1 MKRDF
6 EIEIEE
12 GIKDLANLKLPDPN
26 LLDYY
31 NRASRREIFWNSGV
45 DDTLADISMMII
57 DWNREDKGKPIE
69 DRQPIKIYI
78 SSDGGAVD
86 PTLNFIDIVTLSKTP
101 VYTIAMSRA
110 YSSGGLMLLAGH
122 KRFIFSNTTFLLHDG
137 SMGAIGDTS
146 KVMDRMELTQK
157 QEKKIK
163 EFVLD
168 KTTLTSK
175 MYDKNYRK
183 DWFLASDEIIKFGFA
198 DKIITDLDEIL

>member
-6 EIEIEE
+6 EIMIEE

-26 LLDYY
+26 LMDYY

-45 DDTLADISMMII
+45 DDTLADISMMIL
-57 DWNREDKGKPIE
+57 DWNREDKDKPIE
-69 DRQPIKIYI
+69 DRRPIKIYI

-86 PTLNFIDIVTLSKTP
+86 PTLNFVDIVTLSKTP

-122 KRFIFSNTTFLLHDG
+122 KRFIFSSTTFLLHDG

-157 QEKKIK
+157 QEKRIK
-163 EFVLD
+163 EFVLS
-168 KTTLTSK
+168 KTTLSSK

-183 DWFLASDEIIKFGFA
+183 DWFLDSDEIIKYGFA
-198 DKIITDLDEIL
+198 DEIITDLDEIL

>member
-57 DWNREDKGKPIE
+57 DWNREDKGKSIE
-69 DRQPIKIYI
+69 GRQPIKIYI

>member
-6 EIEIEE
+6 DIIIEDEIKE
-12 GIKDLANLKLPDPN
+12 LANLKLPDPN

-31 NRASRREIFWNSGV
+31 NRASRREIFWNSAV
-45 DDTLADISMMII
+45 DDTLADITMMIL
-57 DWNREDKGKPIE
+57 DWNREDKGKSAE
-69 DRQPIKIYI
+69 ERQPIKIYI

-110 YSSGGLMLLAGH
+110 YSSGGLMLLSGH
-122 KRFIFSNTTFLLHDG
+122 KRFIFPNTTFLLHDG

>member
-198 DKIITDLDEIL
+198 DKIITDLDEII

>member
-1 MKRDF
+1 MKKDY
-6 EIEIEE
+6 EIIIEDGVQE
-12 GIKDLANLKLPDPN
+12 LANLKLPDPN

-31 NRASRREIFWNSGV
+31 NRASRRQIFWNSGV
-45 DDTLADISMMII
+45 DDSLADISMMII
-57 DWNREDKGKPIE
+57 DWNREDKGKPVE
-69 DRQPIKIYI
+69 DRKPIKIYI
-78 SSDGGAVD
+78 SSDGGMVD
-86 PTLNFIDIVTLSKTP
+86 PTLNFIDIVILSKTP

-137 SMGAIGDTS
+137 SMGAVGDTS

-168 KTTLTSK
+168 KTTLSSK
-175 MYDKNYRK
+175 VYDKNYRK
-183 DWFLASDEIIKFGFA
+183 DWFLASDEIIKYGFA